1 MSHQELQ
8 RMLSDALDDFD
19 APMPVRSA
27 PIAASPIAAASPSF
41 LPAPTIVSRTP
52 QSLAHLSSKQQDVP
66 VPAGAISTL
75 MTDLVADLP
84 TSSEPTLM
92 AEAGASPTSALP
104 TPTGTGA
111 ILTLMANLVADLPTS
126 TALTLMAEMDSS
138 PTSALPTATLMADS
152 VADLPTST
160 TMITMTE
167 AGASFLTK
175 QYQVGQRLHSQ
186 CHELC
191 DQHGVLMLATQP
203 NITQTEYCD
212 IDSLTPAELNAVL
225 ACPVGGHGL
234 DGLTP
239 AELNTVLACPVDG
252 QSPPGSD
259 NGRDLDNLRF
269 AELERRKR
277 QKRRRR
283 ARLKLLACEKAAK
296 QVRRRTLSGGKQ
308 RHKQGG
314 VRKKS
319 AASRRRSAERT
330 SSWVRNQP
338 DSFSDDDGESW
349 MQM

>member
-1 MSHQELQ
+1 
-8 RMLSDALDDFD
+8 
-19 APMPVRSA
+19 
-27 PIAASPIAAASPSF
+27 
-41 LPAPTIVSRTP
+41 
-52 QSLAHLSSKQQDVP
+52 
-66 VPAGAISTL
+66 

-84 TSSEPTLM
+84 TSREPTLM

-104 TPTGTGA
+104 T
-111 ILTLMANLVADLPTS
+111 
-126 TALTLMAEMDSS
+126 
-138 PTSALPTATLMADS
+138 ATLMADF

-160 TMITMTE
+160 TLTTMTE

-175 QYQVGQRLHSQ
+175 QYQAEQRLHSQ

-191 DQHGVLMLATQP
+191 NQHGVLMLATQP
-203 NITQTEYCD
+203 NITQTECCD
-212 IDSLTPAELNAVL
+212 INSLTPAELNAVL

-269 AELERRKR
+269 AELEQRKQ

-283 ARLKLLACEKAAK
+283 ARLKLLAREKAAK